1 MGRTA
6 WPPAAVQPDCA
17 CVSSVRERAGVG
29 VPRAPGSAGHW
40 LCGWARPRPSRHLL
54 TGRSRGAVAAR
65 CRPHRAG
72 RAPPA
77 QPRDSPPPHPT
88 PGRGARG
95 ARGAGALA
103 GVRWARSRSAAGGL
117 GRHVQTH
124 VPTPRRARQCA
135 PGMWPSAPCLECVCD
150 PHPALV
156 PDSALA
162 PAVGGTM
169 GPVPAMGRPDPGSRL
184 SPNPGP
190 RLGSAP
196 AVVRTTACPQKLTRP
211 HSQAAS

>member
-1 MGRTA
+1 MVGRTA

-17 CVSSVRERAGVG
+17 CVSSARERAGVG

-54 TGRSRGAVAAR
+54 TGRSCGAVAAH

-77 QPRDSPPPHPT
+77 QPRDSPPPPAAGLAG
-88 PGRGARG
+88 PAGPGPWRACGGRGPG
-95 ARGAGALA
+95 VPLA
-103 GVRWARSRSAAGGL
+103 ASGGTSR
-117 GRHVQTH
+117 HT
-124 VPTPRRARQCA
+124 C
-135 PGMWPSAPCLECVCD
+135 
-150 PHPALV
+150 PHPGTRGSVRQACGHQHPVLSVSVTLTLPLV

-162 PAVGGTM
+162 PALGGTM
-169 GPVPAMGRPDPGSRL
+169 GPVPAMGRPDPSSRL

-190 RLGSAP
+190 RLGSAL
-196 AVVRTTACPQKLTRP
+196 AVVRTTACPRKLTRR